1 MSELTTQPTSRVV
14 RPVPEPVSQW
24 TINDVLFRWNL
35 AQNGAMLPLFTL
47 VQALVAGAV
56 IVGFGFL
63 IPSIDV
69 PTAQF
74 LSAGAPTVMIMVIG
88 LVLCPQ
94 GVAHARTSG
103 QFTYLRSLPVPRL
116 LLFISDLVV
125 WALIAAPAIP
135 VTVLVAH
142 LRYGFDYSFAWL
154 PLIGGWLL
162 VTVMATSVG
171 YALAVLLS
179 PQLAQLIS
187 QVLVFFV
194 MLFSPVTFPA
204 SQLPGWFQALH
215 DVLPFRP
222 AGDLIRA
229 GLLSDTY
236 PVDVQDVLVLSAW
249 TAFGVIFSIRALVS
263 RD

>member
-125 WALIAAPAIP
+125 WALIA
-135 VTVLVAH
+135 VTGA
-142 LRYGFDYSFAWL
+142 LRARSRPRL
-154 PLIGGWLL
+154 P
-162 VTVMATSVG
+162 
-171 YALAVLLS
+171 
-179 PQLAQLIS
+179 
-187 QVLVFFV
+187 
-194 MLFSPVTFPA
+194 
-204 SQLPGWFQALH
+204 
-215 DVLPFRP
+215 
-222 AGDLIRA
+222 
-229 GLLSDTY
+229 
-236 PVDVQDVLVLSAW
+236 
-249 TAFGVIFSIRALVS
+249 
-263 RD
+263 

>member
-1 MSELTTQPTSRVV
+1 
-14 RPVPEPVSQW
+14 
-24 TINDVLFRWNL
+24 
-35 AQNGAMLPLFTL
+35 
-47 VQALVAGAV
+47 
-56 IVGFGFL
+56 
-63 IPSIDV
+63 
-69 PTAQF
+69 
-74 LSAGAPTVMIMVIG
+74 MIMVIG

-236 PVDVQDVLVLSAW
+236 PVDMQDVLVLSAW
-249 TAFGVIFSIRALVS
+249 TAFGVFFSIRALVS